1 MKVFGV
7 ICFAFAAIDFAG
19 MLLGYDITGVSWS
32 PVVAL
37 AIGGVLLNGGNTE
50 TAEDKPKS

>member
-7 ICFAFAAIDFAG
+7 ICIAFAAIDFAG
-19 MLLGYDITGVSWS
+19 MFLGYDITGVSWS

-37 AIGGVLLNGGNTE
+37 TMGSVLLNRGNTE
-50 TAEDKPKS
+50 TVEDKPKS

>member
-19 MLLGYDITGVSWS
+19 MFFGYDITGVSWS

-50 TAEDKPKS
+50 TAADKPQS